1 MSEKGKYIY
10 DWPRPMVAA
19 DAAVFR
25 PFEDKLYIL
34 LIQRGKEPFKGCWA
48 LPGGFVEMDE
58 ELDDAAARELSEE
71 TGLRN
76 IKLEQIQTFGGI
88 GRDPR
93 GRVISILYMGKVRDD
108 ISELSAGDDASAVRW
123 FNICRLPE
131 EIAFD
136 HRKVIEFAAGKLYEK
151 KLQ

>member
-10 DWPRPMVAA
+10 DWPRPMVTV
-19 DAAVFR
+19 DTAVFR
-25 PFEDKLYIL
+25 PFEDKLHIL
-34 LIQRGKEPFKGCWA
+34 LIQRGKEPFKGFWA

-71 TGLRN
+71 TGLLN

-93 GRVISILYMGKVRDD
+93 GRVISILYMGILGTEVPK
-108 ISELSAGDDASAVRW
+108 LSAGDDASAARW
-123 FNICRLPE
+123 FDTCRLPE
-131 EIAFD
+131 KIAFD
-136 HRKVIEFAAGKLYEK
+136 HRMVIEFAAGRFDNMKLR
-151 KLQ
+151 

>member
-1 MSEKGKYIY
+1 MAVKGKYIY
-10 DWPRPMVAA
+10 DWPRPMVTV

-25 PFEDKLYIL
+25 PFEDKFRIL
-34 LIQRGKEPFKGCWA
+34 LIQRGKEPFKGFWA

-76 IKLEQIQTFGGI
+76 VKLEQIQTYGGI

-93 GRVISILYMGKVRDD
+93 GRVISILYMGIVRADVP
-108 ISELSAGDDASAVRW
+108 ELSAADDASDAQW
-123 FNICRLPE
+123 FDISRLPE

-136 HRKVIEFAAGKLYEK
+136 HRMIIEFAARKLDK
-151 KLQ
+151 MKLR